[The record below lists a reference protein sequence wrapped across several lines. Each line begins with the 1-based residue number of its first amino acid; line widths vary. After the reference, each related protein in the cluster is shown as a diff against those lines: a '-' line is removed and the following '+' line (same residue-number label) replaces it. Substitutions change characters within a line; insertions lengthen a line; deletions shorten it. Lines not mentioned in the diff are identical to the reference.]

1 MVLGWIAFLR
11 PPPTPGSQYPPRHLV
26 SSHPPRGGFCDRDVF
41 VGGDCDA
48 GCLELAALLGWE
60 EDLQKLINAAAAAA
74 SN

>member
-1 MVLGWIAFLR
+1 
-11 PPPTPGSQYPPRHLV
+11 
-26 SSHPPRGGFCDRDVF
+26 VF